1 MQTQTFI
8 KDMTRMNASKQL
20 QKEKCPAFCHKSKLR
35 LHQHSTSDTLFRQ
48 CHYLATAIYRALCGL
63 RSNPK
68 VSLKQVFAS
77 VKVNFNTR
85 IRTYPWNISSLT
97 QYLREVPPSIWN
109 HRHNS
114 FHCWVTISM
123 SLHKSLL
130 LLLLLVCLNLHLKNK
145 TLCKEDGR
153 PELSSLMTS
162 KGPKHNFSRVLKQ

>member
-77 VKVNFNTR
+77 VKVNFSTK

-114 FHCWVTISM
+114 FHTPSPCHFINHCCCCCSCVLICTSRTRHSAKKMGGLSSHLSWHQKDLSTI
-123 SLHKSLL
+123 LAE
-130 LLLLLVCLNLHLKNK
+130 CLN
-145 TLCKEDGR
+145 
-153 PELSSLMTS
+153 
-162 KGPKHNFSRVLKQ
+162 SRW